1 VSQGHMTAYP
11 MLDNVVQPNVV
22 STGSKFLPSV
32 LNGSISAKQALQNLQ
47 TTLTQLPA
55 DSRGSSYQ

>member
-1 VSQGHMTAYP
+1 
-11 MLDNVVQPNVV
+11 
-22 STGSKFLPSV
+22 V

-55 DSRGSSYQ
+55 SNRGSSY